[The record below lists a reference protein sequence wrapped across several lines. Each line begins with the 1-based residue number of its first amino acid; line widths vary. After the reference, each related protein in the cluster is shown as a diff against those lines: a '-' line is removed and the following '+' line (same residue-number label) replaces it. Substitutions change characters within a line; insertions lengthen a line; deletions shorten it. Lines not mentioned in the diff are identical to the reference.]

1 MLRHS
6 TENEYFEGCIC
17 TKPMKFKVV
26 SSKASK
32 ITQQKPRSNAETK
45 EITNNIN

>member
-6 TENEYFEGCIC
+6 TKIEYFEGCKC

-32 ITQQKPRSNAETK
+32 ITQQKPKSNSETK